1 MTHRRAI
8 ARDDMRRMP
17 IIRMNAEFKRVH
29 PAAQSRQILALT
41 GRLETLALAK
51 KPATLKPAVNRAW
64 NA

>member
-1 MTHRRAI
+1 
-8 ARDDMRRMP
+8 MRKRP
-17 IIRMNAEFKRVH
+17 TIRMNAEFKRAH

-51 KPATLKPAVNRAW
+51 QPAAVKPPVNRAW

>member
-1 MTHRRAI
+1 MWPCTPGDADLRGLVADRR
-8 ARDDMRRMP
+8 D
-17 IIRMNAEFKRVH
+17 

-51 KPATLKPAVNRAW
+51 KPAAVKPPINSTW